1 MNKDI
6 TLRRKLLT
14 WLLLPMFALWL
25 LSAAV
30 MHYLALKFV
39 NYAYDYS
46 LLDSA
51 HDLDGHIA
59 NVGGKVSLN
68 LPAAALEMFL
78 SDELDE
84 IYYNVVDRDGKVV
97 AGDPDLPMLELTG
110 SPGISSL
117 RDGTFRG
124 KKVRIASLSFLPPGL
139 PPDKSV
145 LIQVAETLNK
155 RNTLAGKVMTAMVL
169 SQFLM
174 IMLAALIVWIGIGK
188 GLAPL
193 ARLHREIAARSHRDL
208 SPIEET
214 NTPQEV
220 RPIIHEIN
228 NLMERLRKALEAQRR
243 FIADAAH
250 QLRTPLS
257 GLKTQTSLALRQ
269 SDPASL
275 QHSLDQLN
283 TSTDR
288 TIRLVNQ
295 MLVLAQV
302 EPGSDKMLDLK
313 PLDLGELVKETT
325 KEWVSPALKK
335 DIDLGYEGPDT
346 SVIINGD
353 MMRIKMII
361 DNLIDNAVR
370 YSPNGSSVTTRIK
383 EVEGS
388 VILTVEDN
396 GPGIPPAERD
406 SVFQRFY
413 RISDNPIAGSGLG
426 LSIVNE
432 IAMAQ
437 GASVSLEDPEGHQG
451 IAVKVSF
458 PRTP

>member
-14 WLLLPMFALWL
+14 WLLLPMFALWMM
-25 LSAAV
+25 SAAV
-30 MHYLALKFV
+30 MHYLAFKFV
-39 NYAYDYS
+39 TYAYDYS

-59 NVGGKVSLN
+59 NVGGNVSLN
-68 LPAAALEMFL
+68 LPASALQMFL

-84 IYYNVVDRDGKVV
+84 IYYNVVGRDGEVL
-97 AGDPDLPMLELTG
+97 AGDPDLPMPEVRG
-110 SPGISSL
+110 SPGTSSL

-139 PPDKSV
+139 PPDRSV

-169 SQFLM
+169 PQFLM
-174 IMLAALIVWIGIGK
+174 IILAALIVWIGIGK

-193 ARLHREIAARSHRDL
+193 PMLHREIAARSHRDL
-208 SPIEET
+208 SPVDET

-228 NLMERLRKALEAQRR
+228 KLLGRLSQALEAHQR

-250 QLRTPLS
+250 QLRTPLA
-257 GLKTQTSLALRQ
+257 GIKTQTTLALRQ

-275 QHSLDQLN
+275 QHSLNQLN

-302 EPGSDKMLDLK
+302 EPGSDKIFDLK
-313 PLDLGELVKETT
+313 PLDLGELVKEAT
-325 KEWVSPALKK
+325 KEWVPPALKK
-335 DIDLGYEGPDT
+335 
-346 SVIINGD
+346 
-353 MMRIKMII
+353 
-361 DNLIDNAVR
+361 R
-370 YSPNGSSVTTRIK
+370 Y
-383 EVEGS
+383 
-388 VILTVEDN
+388 
-396 GPGIPPAERD
+396 
-406 SVFQRFY
+406 
-413 RISDNPIAGSGLG
+413 
-426 LSIVNE
+426 
-432 IAMAQ
+432 
-437 GASVSLEDPEGHQG
+437 
-451 IAVKVSF
+451 
-458 PRTP
+458 

>member
-1 MNKDI
+1 MNKNV

-14 WLLLPMFALWL
+14 WLLLPMLALWL
-25 LSAAV
+25 ISAGV
-30 MHYLALKFV
+30 MHSLAFKFV

-46 LLDSA
+46 LLDST
-51 HDLDGHIA
+51 HDLEGQIS
-59 NVGGKVSLN
+59 NVGGNVSIN
-68 LPAAALEMFL
+68 LPKPSLQMFL

-84 IYYNVVDRDGKVV
+84 IHYNVVGRDGKVL
-97 AGDPDLPMLELTG
+97 AGDPDLPMLEVTR
-110 SPGISSL
+110 SPGTSSL

-124 KKVRIASLSFLPPGL
+124 KKVRLASLSFLPPGL
-139 PPDKSV
+139 APDKSV

-155 RNTLAGKVMTAMVL
+155 RNTLASKVITAMVL
-169 SQFLM
+169 PQFLM

-188 GLAPL
+188 GLSPL
-193 ARLHREIAARSHRDL
+193 EGLHREIAARSHRDL
-208 SPIEET
+208 SPVEES

-257 GLKTQTSLALRQ
+257 GLTTQTSLALRQ

-283 TSTDR
+283 TSTER

-295 MLVLAQV
+295 MLALAQV
-302 EPGSDKMLDLK
+302 EPGSDNIIHLK
-313 PLDLGELVKETT
+313 PLDLGELVKEATI
-325 KEWVSPALKK
+325 EWVPPALKK
-335 DIDLGYEGPDT
+335 GMDLGYEGPDS

-353 MMRIKMII
+353 MIRIRMMI
-361 DNLIDNAVR
+361 DNLIDNAIR

-388 VILTVEDN
+388 VILTVADN
-396 GPGIPPAERD
+396 GPGIPPEERKA
-406 SVFQRFY
+406 VFQRFY
-413 RISDNPIAGSGLG
+413 RISDNPTAGSGLG

-432 IAMAQ
+432 IAMAH

-451 IAVKVSF
+451 IEVNVSF
-458 PRTP
+458 PRTR